1 MEEIR
6 PRDYARSYCIFKVV
20 SIDTTKDGK
29 YYRGDIPEWI
39 GAWEEDIKSYSPN
52 VIDLIEV
59 GDFVNR
65 REVIGK
71 FIEDGKIVLVLD
83 TKLDTKFIKNK
94 VYEED
99 IKDIVTHEQFNS
111 MKYIVGGKEE

>member
-1 MEEIR
+1 MRTVDGYIR
-6 PRDYARSYCIFKVV
+6 QVTQVNEKGSYDSYCWGACIVDTKYKN
-20 SIDTTKDGK
+20 SIGISNKK
-29 YYRGDIPEWI
+29 
-39 GAWEEDIKSYSPN
+39 IKSHSPN
-52 VIDLIEV
+52 IIDLIEV

-99 IKDIVTHEQFNS
+99 IKDIVTHEQFES